1 MVKSILAAGAVLS
14 GLFSFPALAQSEE
27 LVSPRDFRNAI
38 IQSMQETSEDTL
50 CFVRISDEAFRAG
63 PSADNCDYQAYT
75 NVAYEQYELAP
86 ETLNQIVDEQ
96 AQRYVSLIEAGV
108 DMENFSERLV
118 VQLRSRAY
126 VRNANLTSESGLVVE
141 PFTGDLVAVL
151 MLDSPQTLAAVSNE
165 QLASQGV
172 TREQAFEL
180 AIGNTRDLMGD
191 VRADDYRR
199 IHFTS
204 SSNGLISGQI
214 WLPEMCN
221 AESEDA
227 AYFLYDRNGL
237 MSVQMDD
244 ALGVS
249 NLLAIANGFALQGEG
264 VSNSVVRC
272 SGGEWSTL
280 WPAASAD
287 SSAFNPY
294 VTG

>member
-86 ETLNQIVDEQ
+86 ETLDQIVDEQ

-151 MLDSPQTLAAVSNE
+151 MLDSPQTLAAVSND

-180 AIGNTRDLMGD
+180 AISNTRDLMGD

-237 MSVQMDD
+237 MSVEMDD

-287 SSAFNPY
+287 SSTFNPY

>member
-86 ETLNQIVDEQ
+86 ETLDQIVDEQ

-141 PFTGDLVAVL
+141 PFIGDLVAVL
-151 MLDSPQTLAAVSNE
+151 MLDSPQTLAAVSND

-172 TREQAFEL
+172 THEQAFEL

-204 SSNGLISGQI
+204 SANGLISGQI

-280 WPAASAD
+280 WPATSAD

>member
-86 ETLNQIVDEQ
+86 ETLDQIVDEQ

-141 PFTGDLVAVL
+141 PFIGDLVAVL
-151 MLDSPQTLAAVSNE
+151 MLDSPQTLAAVSND
-165 QLASQGV
+165 QLVSQGV

-280 WPAASAD
+280 WPATSAD